1 MEEERQRRIAEGGI
15 IWPVWSWITSGS
27 QPGDATSGRAFSVVS
42 DKIKA
47 TDFNR
52 DLTTVG
58 HFAVFENLVFAM
70 ISKMLRILTEHIEK
84 VCSLESK
91 LFLISLCSIR
101 ILNIQEVITKT
112 TFSKIAK
119 CTTLA

>member
-47 TDFNR
+47 TDFDS
-52 DLTTVG
+52 DLATVE
-58 HFAVFENLVFAM
+58 HFAIFGNLVFAM
-70 ISKMLRILTEHIEK
+70 ISKMLRILTEHIE
-84 VCSLESK
+84 
-91 LFLISLCSIR
+91 
-101 ILNIQEVITKT
+101 
-112 TFSKIAK
+112 
-119 CTTLA
+119 